1 MPISHY
7 LLFDV
12 FSIFHSTISL
22 SEEKEG
28 YFRQWPAQILGED
41 ITKISGIAG
50 AKLQM
55 WIWNEAPFFNQHSFL
70 VSKQL
75 KVKGFGIC
83 YISFYN
89 NNASF
94 VFLVMLFKFFVKC
107 WGCFGYKFKISNDF
121 GFHGIVM

>member
-1 MPISHY
+1 MPSSHY

-55 WIWNEAPFFNQHSFL
+55 
-70 VSKQL
+70 
-75 KVKGFGIC
+75 
-83 YISFYN
+83 
-89 NNASF
+89 
-94 VFLVMLFKFFVKC
+94 
-107 WGCFGYKFKISNDF
+107 
-121 GFHGIVM
+121 